1 MLLFLEILERGD
13 KVEFKKINMFTRWK
27 ESKLLCACSP
37 DSPCS
42 KYKRCQCQIE
52 ELLYD
57 PMQDFRSCINHS
69 SYKRVNGAIKQR

>member
-1 MLLFLEILERGD
+1 MLLFLERGD
-13 KVEFKKINMFTRWK
+13 KVALKKLNMFTRLK

-37 DSPCS
+37 GSPCP
-42 KYKRCQCQIE
+42 KYKRYQCQIE

-57 PMQDFRSCINHS
+57 PMQDFRSCIKHS